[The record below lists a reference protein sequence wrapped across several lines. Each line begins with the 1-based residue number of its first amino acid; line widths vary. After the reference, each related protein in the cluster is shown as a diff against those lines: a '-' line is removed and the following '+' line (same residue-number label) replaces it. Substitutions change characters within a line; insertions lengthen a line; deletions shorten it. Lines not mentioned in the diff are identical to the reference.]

1 LDLPAGCLRR
11 FTTRGVERLYEDEY
25 VVCASTAHPLAG
37 RKAVSVADVAGERCA
52 LSEPTLFAPHR
63 LSDKFREHGLPP
75 PNIVFRSRSP
85 ALRLRVVACSNL
97 LDLNCRSFLE
107 RARRELPVTA
117 LPVKELT
124 WPNSV
129 GIICRRETYRSLAL
143 RRFVDVV
150 KETAKDI
157 VR

>member
-1 LDLPAGCLRR
+1 
-11 FTTRGVERLYEDEY
+11 
-25 VVCASTAHPLAG
+25 
-37 RKAVSVADVAGERCA
+37 
-52 LSEPTLFAPHR
+52 
-63 LSDKFREHGLPP
+63 
-75 PNIVFRSRSP
+75 
-85 ALRLRVVACSNL
+85 
-97 LDLNCRSFLE
+97 LNCRSFLE